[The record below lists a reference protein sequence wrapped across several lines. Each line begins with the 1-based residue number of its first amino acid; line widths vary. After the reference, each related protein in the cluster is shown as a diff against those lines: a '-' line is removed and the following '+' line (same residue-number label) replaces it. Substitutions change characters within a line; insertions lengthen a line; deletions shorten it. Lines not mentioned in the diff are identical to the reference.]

1 MQPGNHT
8 GFVQDISK
16 PEVLVFLQFFGKLN
30 QFLNFGSE
38 SSSTN
43 TEETRLI
50 TMRSQPN
57 CFEVVLLLLLLLSL
71 LTLYLLLLLSLKLML
86 LFRQNQKLIWGSLWW
101 KLSLGGWCA
110 NSFSCQTQQSWGC
123 VEVELGLWHI
133 PPYHN
138 ALLGYI
144 EGTSLEC
151 AQCSIV
157 LQ

>member
-50 TMRSQPN
+50 TMRSQYKN
-57 CFEVVLLLLLLLSL
+57 DTKWS
-71 LTLYLLLLLSLKLML
+71 
-86 LFRQNQKLIWGSLWW
+86 QNIFK
-101 KLSLGGWCA
+101 
-110 NSFSCQTQQSWGC
+110 
-123 VEVELGLWHI
+123 V
-133 PPYHN
+133 
-138 ALLGYI
+138 
-144 EGTSLEC
+144 
-151 AQCSIV
+151 
-157 LQ
+157 

>member
-57 CFEVVLLLLLLLSL
+57 CFEVDLLLLLFSF
-71 LTLYLLLLLSLKLML
+71 ML
-86 LFRQNQKLIWGSLWW
+86 FCLVVVIDVVFVVFVVYNDNIFAWVISNVDLRLI
-101 KLSLGGWCA
+101 
-110 NSFSCQTQQSWGC
+110 
-123 VEVELGLWHI
+123 VIEVETGGVWVVVVGVHTYFQI
-133 PPYHN
+133 K
-138 ALLGYI
+138 AISDLL
-144 EGTSLEC
+144 
-151 AQCSIV
+151 
-157 LQ
+157 